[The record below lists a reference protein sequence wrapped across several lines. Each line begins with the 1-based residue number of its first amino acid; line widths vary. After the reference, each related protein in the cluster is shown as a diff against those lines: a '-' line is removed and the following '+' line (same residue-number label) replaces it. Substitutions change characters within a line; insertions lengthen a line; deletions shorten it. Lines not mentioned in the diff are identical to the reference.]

1 MKLAIIVP
9 CYNEEEILPKS
20 INKLSNL
27 LKSMIDED
35 LCDSSSRLLFV
46 DDGSKDK
53 TWQIIEETSKKKEL
67 VAGVKLSRNYGHQN
81 ALIAG
86 LSNIEADA
94 YVTIDADLQD
104 DINAIKDMV
113 KAYHKGFEIVYGV
126 RKERKTDTLFKRQSA
141 QLFYKLMEIMGVETI
156 YNHAD
161 FRLLSNRAKNALMQ
175 FKEVNL
181 FLRGIVPLIGFK
193 TTTVYYKRKERDA
206 GESKYPLRK
215 MISFAWEGITSFS
228 TMPLR
233 LITTAGFIIFIISII
248 YGIWVL
254 YEKLFTDHAVQGWA
268 SMMVVLL
275 GLGGIQV
282 LSLGII
288 GEYIGKIYKETKQ
301 RPRYF
306 VDKTTEVFKRQD

>member
-1 MKLAIIVP
+1 MKLAIIIP

-20 INKLSNL
+20 INELNSL
-27 LKSMIDED
+27 LKSMIDKD
-35 LCDSSSRLLFV
+35 LCNSSSRLLFV

-53 TWQIIEETSKKKEL
+53 TWQIIEETSKKDEL
-67 VAGVKLSRNYGHQN
+67 VEGIKLSRNYGHQN

-86 LSNIEADA
+86 LSSIEADA

-104 DINAIKDMV
+104 DANAIKDMI

-126 RKERKTDTLFKRQSA
+126 RKERKSDTLFKRQSA
-141 QLFYKLMEIMGVETI
+141 HMFYKLMDIMGVETV

-161 FRLLSNRAKNALMQ
+161 FRLLSSRAKDALME

-181 FLRGIVPLIGFK
+181 FLRGIIPLIGFK
-193 TTTVYYKRKERDA
+193 TTTVYYARKERYA
-206 GESKYPLRK
+206 GESKYPLKK
-215 MISFAWEGITSFS
+215 MLSFAWEGITSFS
-228 TMPLR
+228 TIPLR
-233 LITTAGFIIFIISII
+233 LITTTGFIIFIISII
-248 YGIWVL
+248 YGTWVL
-254 YEKLFTDHAVQGWA
+254 YEKLFTDHTVQGWA

-306 VDKTTEVFKRQD
+306 IDKTTEDD

>member
-1 MKLAIIVP
+1 LRLAIVVP

-20 INKLSNL
+20 INELSNL
-27 LKSMIDED
+27 LKSMIDEN
-35 LCDSSSRLLFV
+35 LCDSTSRLLFV

-53 TWQIIEETSKKKEL
+53 TWQIIEEKSKKNEL
-67 VAGVKLSRNYGHQN
+67 VAGIKLSRNYGHQN

-86 LSNIEADA
+86 LSSIEAEA

-113 KAYHKGFEIVYGV
+113 KAYHKGFEVVYGV
-126 RKERKTDTLFKRQSA
+126 RKERSSDTLFKRQSA
-141 QLFYKLMEIMGVETI
+141 QLFYKLMEMMGVETV

-161 FRLLSNRAKNALMQ
+161 FRLLSSRAKNALME

-181 FLRGIVPLIGFK
+181 FLRGIIPLIGFK
-193 TTTVYYKRKERDA
+193 TTTVYYARKERVA

-215 MISFAWEGITSFS
+215 MLSFAWEGITSFS
-228 TMPLR
+228 IMPLR

-254 YEKLFTDHAVQGWA
+254 YEKLFTDHTVQGWA

-306 VDKTTEVFKRQD
+306 VDKTTF